1 MKEITKALRPV
12 KRRMRAQLAFTWA
25 VYGVLVAGV
34 GVVLLRVACFLRFL
48 AFARALACGMLL
60 GIPLLFALVA
70 WLWPIPDV
78 DAARRADE
86 LGLMARA
93 QTAVML
99 DGCDTP
105 MARMQRSDALSSL
118 QSLDPSRSMRLR
130 APRFAWIGIGV
141 CALLLAISFVVPNPQ
156 AQKLRERAAFQ
167 QEMRQQADQVEK
179 GAAALNTEDPET
191 PELKKLLGD
200 LALALRQS
208 QEAREALSAVDA
220 LERGVASIQQRTA
233 GDALAA
239 LQGSG
244 LNALAQALQNGETDA
259 AQSALEDSKAASQL
273 SKAASG
279 AQGSTA
285 AHALQGAANA
295 LASGNAAQAAKLLQA
310 AVSGQSVAGNQALA
324 LAAMARKAAADAS
337 GQALGANSAQAGSG
351 AGKTGQGAGLGQGG
365 QAGAGAGV
373 GSSNKDG
380 GVTHGGMG
388 ASGSN
393 PPRKKV
399 EDYETIY
406 DPTRLGGAGQ
416 SVNDSGTAAEGERTE
431 VQLGTG
437 LGAVDG
443 SVPYRQA
450 LPEYAQAAV
459 EAVEGAGLP
468 AYAQQWVESYFNALA
483 GNEQGGTQQ

>member
-12 KRRMRAQLAFTWA
+12 KRRMRAQLAFAWA

-34 GVVLLRVACFLRFL
+34 CVVLLRVACFLRFL
-48 AFARALACGMLL
+48 AFARVLACGLLL

-118 QSLDPSRSMRLR
+118 KSLDPAKSMRLR

-141 CALLLAISFVVPNPQ
+141 CALLLAVSFVVPNPQ

-179 GAAALNTEDPET
+179 GAAALNAEDPET

-220 LERGVASIQQRTA
+220 LERGVASIRQRTA

-239 LQGSG
+239 LQSSG
-244 LNALAQALQNGETDA
+244 LDTLAQALQSGKTDA
-259 AQSALEDSKAASQL
+259 AQSALEDSQATSRL
-273 SKAASG
+273 SKAASS

-285 AHALQGAANA
+285 AHALQGAAKA
-295 LASGNAAQAAKLLQA
+295 AASGNAAQAAKLLQA

-324 LAAMARKAAADAS
+324 LAAMARKAAVSAS
-337 GQALGANSAQAGSG
+337 GLGSGMSAQAGNGTGRNGQGTG
-351 AGKTGQGAGLGQGG
+351 AGSKG

-373 GSSNKDG
+373 GSSNRDG
-380 GVTHGGMG
+380 GVTQGSQ
-388 ASGSN
+388 SGSGSRA
-393 PPRKKV
+393 PQKKV

-437 LGAVDG
+437 LGTVDG
-443 SVPYRQA
+443 AVPYTQA

-483 GNEQGGTQQ
+483 GNE

>member
-12 KRRMRAQLAFTWA
+12 KRRMRAQLAFAWA

-34 GVVLLRVACFLRFL
+34 CVVLLRVACFLRFL
-48 AFARALACGMLL
+48 AFARVLACGLLL

-118 QSLDPSRSMRLR
+118 RSLDPAKSMRLH

-179 GAAALNTEDPET
+179 GAAALNAEDPET

-208 QEAREALSAVDA
+208 QEAREALGAVDA

-233 GDALAA
+233 ADALAA
-239 LQGSG
+239 LQSG
-244 LNALAQALQNGETDA
+244 GLDALAQALQNGEMDA
-259 AQSALEDSKAASQL
+259 AQSALEDSQAASQL

-285 AHALQGAANA
+285 AQALQGAAKA
-295 LASGNAAQAAKLLQA
+295 AASGDAAQAAKLLQA
-310 AVSGQSVAGNQALA
+310 AASGQSAAGNQALA
-324 LAAMARKAAADAS
+324 LAAMARKAAAGAS
-337 GQALGANSAQAGSG
+337 SQAAGASG
-351 AGKTGQGAGLGQGG
+351 AGKNGQGAGLGQSG

-373 GSSNKDG
+373 GSSNRDG
-380 GVTHGGMG
+380 GVTHGGMSG
-388 ASGSN
+388 SGSN
-393 PPRKKV
+393 APRKKV

-406 DPTRLGGAGQ
+406 DPTRLGGSNQ

-483 GNEQGGTQQ
+483 GNE

>member
-48 AFARALACGMLL
+48 AFARVLACGLLL

-118 QSLDPSRSMRLR
+118 RSLDPAKSMRLH

-179 GAAALNTEDPET
+179 GAAALNAEDPET

-233 GDALAA
+233 ADALAA
-239 LQGSG
+239 LQSG
-244 LNALAQALQNGETDA
+244 GLDALAQALQNGETDA
-259 AQSALEDSKAASQL
+259 AQSALEDSQTASQL

-279 AQGSTA
+279 ARGSTA
-285 AHALQGAANA
+285 AQALQGAANA
-295 LASGNAAQAAKLLQA
+295 LASGNAAQAAKLLQT

-324 LAAMARKAAADAS
+324 LAAMARKAVAGAS
-337 GQALGANSAQAGSG
+337 GQAAGASG
-351 AGKTGQGAGLGQGG
+351 AGKNGQGAGLGQSG

-373 GSSNKDG
+373 GSSNRDG
-380 GVTHGGMG
+380 GVTHGGIG
-388 ASGSN
+388 GSGSN
-393 PPRKKV
+393 APRKKL
-399 EDYETIY
+399 EEYETIY
-406 DPTRLGGAGQ
+406 DPTRLGGEGQ

-431 VQLGTG
+431 MQLGTG

-483 GNEQGGTQQ
+483 GNE

>member
-12 KRRMRAQLAFTWA
+12 KRRMRTQLAFTWA

-48 AFARALACGMLL
+48 AFARALACGLLL

-105 MARMQRSDALSSL
+105 MARMQRSDALNSL
-118 QSLDPSRSMRLR
+118 EALDPAQSMRLR

-179 GAAALNTEDPET
+179 GAAALNAEDPET

-233 GDALAA
+233 ADALAA

-259 AQSALEDSKAASQL
+259 AQSALEDSQTASQL
-273 SKAASG
+273 SKAASS
-279 AQGSTA
+279 AQGSA
-285 AHALQGAANA
+285 AAQVLQGAANA
-295 LASGNAAQAAKLLQA
+295 LASGNAAHAAKLLQA

-324 LAAMARKAAADAS
+324 LAAMARKAAVGAS
-337 GQALGANSAQAGSG
+337 GQASGASG
-351 AGKTGQGAGLGQGG
+351 AGKSGQGAGLGQSG
-365 QAGAGAGV
+365 QAGAGAGAGM
-373 GSSNKDG
+373 GSSNRDG
-380 GVTHGGMG
+380 GVTHGAAGG
-388 ASGSN
+388 SGSN
-393 PPRKKV
+393 APHKKV

-443 SVPYRQA
+443 FVPYRQA

>member
-12 KRRMRAQLAFTWA
+12 KHRMRTQLAFTWA

-48 AFARALACGMLL
+48 AFARVLACGLLL

-105 MARMQRSDALSSL
+105 MARMQRSDALNSL
-118 QSLDPSRSMRLR
+118 EALDPAQSMRLR

-179 GAAALNTEDPET
+179 GAAALNAEDPET

-208 QEAREALSAVDA
+208 QEAREALGAVDA

-233 GDALAA
+233 ADALAA
-239 LQGSG
+239 LQSG
-244 LNALAQALQNGETDA
+244 GLDALAQALQNGETDA
-259 AQSALEDSKAASQL
+259 VQSALEDSQAASQL
-273 SKAASG
+273 SKAASS
-279 AQGSTA
+279 AQGSA
-285 AHALQGAANA
+285 VAQVLQGAANA
-295 LASGNAAQAAKLLQA
+295 LASGNAAHAAKLLQA

-324 LAAMARKAAADAS
+324 LAAMARKAAVGAS
-337 GQALGANSAQAGSG
+337 GQASGAQNGSG
-351 AGKTGQGAGLGQGG
+351 AGKNGQGAGLGQSG

-373 GSSNKDG
+373 GSSNRDG
-380 GVTHGGMG
+380 GVTHGSMSG
-388 ASGSN
+388 SGSN
-393 PPRKKV
+393 APRKKV

-406 DPTRLGGAGQ
+406 DPTRLGGSNQ
-416 SVNDSGTAAEGERTE
+416 SVSDSGTAAEGERTE